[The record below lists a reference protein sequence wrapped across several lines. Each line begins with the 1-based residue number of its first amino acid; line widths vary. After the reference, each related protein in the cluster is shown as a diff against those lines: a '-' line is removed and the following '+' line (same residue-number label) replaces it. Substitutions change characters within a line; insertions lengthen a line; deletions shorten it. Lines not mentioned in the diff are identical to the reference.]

1 MLPVTRSDKM
11 KQDCQAALRKGKS
24 LGGSRRNLLVLYDNY
39 AVKYENMCIWQ
50 RDTVFV
56 IKMASKNVQELRK
69 QPINLMDFDTDIW

>member
-39 AVKYENMCIWQ
+39 AVKYENMCI
-50 RDTVFV
+50 
-56 IKMASKNVQELRK
+56 
-69 QPINLMDFDTDIW
+69 